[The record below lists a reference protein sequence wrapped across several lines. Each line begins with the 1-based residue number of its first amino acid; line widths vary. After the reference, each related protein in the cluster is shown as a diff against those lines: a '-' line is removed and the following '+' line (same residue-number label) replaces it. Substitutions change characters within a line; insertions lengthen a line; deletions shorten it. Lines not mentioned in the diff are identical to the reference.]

1 MPKYEVR
8 AMHAING
15 KRVVV
20 PAGDDLLAAGT
31 TAQRM
36 HNESGGYMAV
46 VEVGTH
52 HVAFVSSPRSPG
64 PTSVRDRRFTA
75 PNPVVVE
82 ALRHQRPPE
91 LGPVELAVLKFLK
104 QDEWLY
110 KHVLSFIWEADVV
123 AGRPSYDGGRVE
135 HIRDNV
141 KEYFEYVL
149 GPQRSQ
155 AAEAAGVPE
164 DECLVAAMAKA
175 AYLTCDW
182 GAVATAIDG
191 SWEHPTG
198 DPSPP
203 RPDGLG
209 SPNES

>member
-20 PAGDDLLAAGT
+20 PAGDDLLGAGT

-46 VEVGTH
+46 IEVGTH
-52 HVAFVSSPRSPG
+52 HVAFVSAPRSPG
-64 PTSVRDRRFTA
+64 PTSVRDRRFTS

-82 ALRHQRPPE
+82 AFKRQRPPD
-91 LGPVELAVLKFLK
+91 LGPVERAVLQFLK
-104 QDEWLY
+104 RDGWLF
-110 KHVLSFIWEADVV
+110 KHVLSFIWEADVMV
-123 AGRPSYDGGRVE
+123 GRPSYNGGRVD

-155 AAEAAGVPE
+155 AAEAAGALE

-182 GAVATAIDG
+182 GAVATTIDRY
-191 SWEHPTG
+191 WEHPTE
-198 DPSPP
+198 DPSP
-203 RPDGLG
+203 
-209 SPNES
+209 ESGPFGA